1 MRSQFSL
8 FDGSA
13 GKNVIIFGVNMISYV
28 HIDNKKKD
36 ILILDKGPTQGL
48 DDIALTA
55 EAQNSIN
62 FLRSNRKFSL
72 SLHCNGSSSFLFVN
86 DRIVYQFKAKDSE
99 TKK

>member
-1 MRSQFSL
+1 
-8 FDGSA
+8 
-13 GKNVIIFGVNMISYV
+13 MISYV

-62 FLRSNRKFSL
+62 VLR
-72 SLHCNGSSSFLFVN
+72 
-86 DRIVYQFKAKDSE
+86 
-99 TKK
+99 